1 MGYIANAGQLL
12 INFAFGALVALV
24 VLRVLLQVAR
34 ANFYNP
40 VCQFLYKATNPVLM
54 PLRKV
59 IPAWRNLD
67 VAAVLLAW
75 LLSAIKLALLYALAG
90 HRLGIAGLVL
100 MALADLVDFV
110 LMLYLG
116 LILVRVLLSFISVER
131 SNPIVPLVFQ
141 LTEPV
146 LGPIRKRL
154 PSLGGSDFSP
164 MLAWLAIML
173 GRVLAVEP
181 VFDLGRRLA
190 LAPSRERITSR
201 AKG

>member
-1 MGYIANAGQLL
+1 MGYLANAGQLL

-24 VLRVLLQVAR
+24 VLRVLLQLVR

-54 PLRKV
+54 PLRKL

-67 VAAVLLAW
+67 LAAVLLAW
-75 LLSAIKLALLYALAG
+75 LISAIKLALLYALAG
-90 HRLGIAGLVL
+90 QRLGLAGLAL
-100 MALADLVDFV
+100 MAVADLIDFV

-146 LGPIRKRL
+146 LAPIRKRL
-154 PSLGGSDFSP
+154 PSLGGIDFSP
-164 MLAWLAIML
+164 MIAWLAIML
-173 GRVLAVEP
+173 ARVLVVEP
-181 VFDLGRRLA
+181 LFDLGRRLA
-190 LAPSRERITSR
+190 LAP
-201 AKG
+201 

>member
-1 MGYIANAGQLL
+1 MGYVANAGQLL

-24 VLRVLLQVAR
+24 VLRVLLQLVR

-54 PLRKV
+54 PMRKV

-90 HRLGIAGLVL
+90 QRLGLAGLVP

-154 PSLGGSDFSP
+154 PSLGGIDFSP

-173 GRVLAVEP
+173 ARVLAVEP

-190 LAPSRERITSR
+190 LAP
-201 AKG
+201 